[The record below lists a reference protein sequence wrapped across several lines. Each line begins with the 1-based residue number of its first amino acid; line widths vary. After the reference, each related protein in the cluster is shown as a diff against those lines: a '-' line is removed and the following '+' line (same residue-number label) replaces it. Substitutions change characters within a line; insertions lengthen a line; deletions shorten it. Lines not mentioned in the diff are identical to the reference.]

1 MGKVYHKNE
10 ARLIGYGS
18 MLKIE
23 SEKVDIWEDS
33 CYIKIERD
41 GYVTIHVYM
50 KD

>member
-1 MGKVYHKNE
+1 MRRV
-10 ARLIGYGS
+10 LIGYGS
-18 MLKIE
+18 MLEME
-23 SEKVDIWEDS
+23 SEKVDIWGNS

>member
-1 MGKVYHKNE
+1 MRRV
-10 ARLIGYGS
+10 LIGYGS
-18 MLKIE
+18 MLEMESE
-23 SEKVDIWEDS
+23 SEKVDIWENS